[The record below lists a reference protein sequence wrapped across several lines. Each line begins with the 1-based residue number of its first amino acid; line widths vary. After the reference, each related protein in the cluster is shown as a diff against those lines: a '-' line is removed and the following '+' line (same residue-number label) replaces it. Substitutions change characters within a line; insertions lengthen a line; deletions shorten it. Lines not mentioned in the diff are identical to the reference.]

1 MKTKKLLNEWR
12 SFLSENRVYSKNE
25 IIQIIRK
32 KRSEKD
38 VAIFDDFWNNNRFI
52 TKYTQVIK
60 KELETTAEPIKEI
73 LETCRIHYY
82 KVYQSAGPRETNAIG
97 SGSVSIDDLRKA
109 IDLKKGF
116 SKNEVRQQCS
126 YVDGRPVV
134 GKYNDFNIF
143 HSSNDWIIIEPKSIE
158 GSIAW
163 AHGKPDG
170 TEETDQSRRVGWCT
184 GVSTGNNMFP
194 NYAGNL
200 HMFYFIKSDYENVQG
215 PERRLCVS
223 YINKKGKAKI
233 SDDESAS
240 VDANNTPIS
249 KKYLNRHIDKS
260 ILSKIE
266 NLVSARKETNFSEIY
281 SKITLSQLLRQIS
294 QMKRHNIPEDQVNKT
309 LYSYA
314 SNAKDK
320 SVISYILENS
330 NEGIPGIERREAIAG
345 NKNLAEID
353 TEGDIVRRLA
363 SDKAWIVRLAIA
375 EREDLL
381 KLDPRGEIIE
391 KLKNDE
397 NSQVR
402 SGISQ
407 RVDLL
412 KSTDN
417 ISNIAEKIKKMSS
430 LDRGV
435 LLTYGKKSLEL
446 DPTGKIV
453 LHFINDEDSSVRG
466 SIAQRKDLLKIDP
479 SGDVIRQLAS
489 DKSVYVRSSIAGR
502 KDLLKAD
509 PSGDVIRQLAS
520 DEYDIIRNSI
530 INNIKYNKKL
540 NESFLKQYIKLIVS

>member
-1 MKTKKLLNEWR
+1 M
-12 SFLSENRVYSKNE
+12 
-25 IIQIIRK
+25 
-32 KRSEKD
+32 
-38 VAIFDDFWNNNRFI
+38 
-52 TKYTQVIK
+52 
-60 KELETTAEPIKEI
+60 
-73 LETCRIHYY
+73 
-82 KVYQSAGPRETNAIG
+82 
-97 SGSVSIDDLRKA
+97 
-109 IDLKKGF
+109 
-116 SKNEVRQQCS
+116 
-126 YVDGRPVV
+126 
-134 GKYNDFNIF
+134 
-143 HSSNDWIIIEPKSIE
+143 
-158 GSIAW
+158 
-163 AHGKPDG
+163 
-170 TEETDQSRRVGWCT
+170 
-184 GVSTGNNMFP
+184 
-194 NYAGNL
+194 
-200 HMFYFIKSDYENVQG
+200 
-215 PERRLCVS
+215 
-223 YINKKGKAKI
+223 
-233 SDDESAS
+233 
-240 VDANNTPIS
+240 
-249 KKYLNRHIDKS
+249 
-260 ILSKIE
+260 
-266 NLVSARKETNFSEIY
+266 
-281 SKITLSQLLRQIS
+281 
-294 QMKRHNIPEDQVNKT
+294 
-309 LYSYA
+309 
-314 SNAKDK
+314 
-320 SVISYILENS
+320 
-330 NEGIPGIERREAIAG
+330 
-345 NKNLAEID
+345 
-353 TEGDIVRRLA
+353 
-363 SDKAWIVRLAIA
+363 
-375 EREDLL
+375 L